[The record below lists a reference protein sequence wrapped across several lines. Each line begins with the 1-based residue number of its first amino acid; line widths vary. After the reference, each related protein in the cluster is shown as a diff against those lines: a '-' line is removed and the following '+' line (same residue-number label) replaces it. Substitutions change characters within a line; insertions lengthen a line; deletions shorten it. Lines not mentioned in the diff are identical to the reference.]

1 MINSLSRSKAF
12 ALGAAS
18 VLNISG
24 ASTQP
29 VYLSRSVQEGLR
41 GHFERVGGFIWYAI
55 EQQPELP
62 EADDAPQQLEFA
74 ALNT

>member
-1 MINSLSRSKAF
+1 MINSLSRSQAL

-29 VYLSRSVQEGLR
+29 TYISRTVEAGLR
-41 GHFERVGGFIWYAI
+41 GHFDRVGGFIWYAI

-62 EADDAPQQLEFA
+62 ELDAETEQLEFA
-74 ALNT
+74 NLNT